1 MPASLELLLA
11 RHGLELARH
20 LRRIVRDDAAAED
33 LLQDTFLRAHQAL
46 GRLEEGANT
55 RAWLYRI
62 ATNVALNHVRDRS
75 RERRALDAHARE
87 ATTHTTGSGHE
98 PEEAR
103 RRDLWLR
110 VASLLRDYDGRPVL
124 EGALDQPRR
133 ALDRYF
139 SGRSFEFGVAF
150 DLSELS
156 PFDRKVLEA
165 TARIPAGRVK
175 TYTDVA
181 KAAGN
186 ARASR
191 AAGNALHKNPVA
203 IIVPC
208 HRVLRSDGS
217 LGGYGGGLPV
227 KEWLLRHEG
236 AIARPML

>member
-1 MPASLELLLA
+1 MTTTHSRAEEHMVLRAFERLA
-11 RHGLELARH
+11 GRNGAPVRWRLMDDTPVGTLGLADGGHGLSRLSFVESG
-20 LRRIVRDDAAAED
+20 DA
-33 LLQDTFLRAHQAL
+33 F
-46 GRLEEGANT
+46 
-55 RAWLYRI
+55 
-62 ATNVALNHVRDRS
+62 
-75 RERRALDAHARE
+75 
-87 ATTHTTGSGHE
+87 
-98 PEEAR
+98 
-103 RRDLWLR
+103 

-139 SGRSFEFGVAF
+139 SGKSFEFGVVC

-156 PFDRKVLEA
+156 AFDRKVLEA

-203 IIVPC
+203 IVVPC

-217 LGGYGGGLPV
+217 LGGYGGGLPI
-227 KEWLLRHEG
+227 KEWLLKHEG
-236 AIARPML
+236 ALLV